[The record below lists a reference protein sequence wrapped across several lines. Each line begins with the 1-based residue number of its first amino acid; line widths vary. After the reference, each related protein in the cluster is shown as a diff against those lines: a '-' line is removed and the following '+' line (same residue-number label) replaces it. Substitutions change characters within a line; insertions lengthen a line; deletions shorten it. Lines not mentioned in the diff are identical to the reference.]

1 MVSDEIKDR
10 AIALAGAILE
20 SEEYKDFI
28 NKESVLK
35 EDEEAQRLLAVF
47 QEKQREFMAM
57 QLNGEM
63 NEQLVNE
70 LSEIQNKLNSMSS
83 VISFVDS
90 YQRFVNLLG
99 EIGEIISQEIQF
111 DFGEAYRG

>member
-1 MVSDEIKDR
+1 MVSEDVREK
-10 AIALAGAILE
+10 ALALAEAILR
-20 SEEYKDFI
+20 SEEYRDFI
-28 NKESVLK
+28 EKENVLK
-35 EDEEAQRLLAVF
+35 QDEEAQRLLAVF

-57 QLNGEM
+57 QLSGEM
-63 NEQLVNE
+63 DEQLVNE
-70 LSEIQNKLNSMSS
+70 LSEIQDRLNKMEC

-99 EIGEIISQEIQF
+99 EIGEVISQEIQF